1 MLRIWGR
8 INSINVRKVV
18 LCAQVLGLEFER
30 IDAGLSYGVVDTPD
44 YRAKNP
50 NGLVPLLEDG
60 DFTLWESNAIVRY
73 LCARWAEAPTRP
85 AARGS
90 QLPEGT
96 QPWRDRT
103 SGSPPWYPADLQ
115 RRADAERWMDWQQTT
130 LNPAGS
136 PAFKQLIRTPAAQRD
151 PAVIAA
157 SVAATEPLF
166 AQLDEHLSRQPF
178 MAGEALTMADIPIA
192 CEVHRWWG
200 LPQPRPDWPHL
211 ERWYTQWLA
220 MPASRGVLDLP
231 LT

>member
-1 MLRIWGR
+1 MLRLWGR
-8 INSINVRKVV
+8 LSSINVRKVV

-30 IDAGLSYGVVDTPD
+30 IDAGLSYGVVNTPD
-44 YRAKNP
+44 YRTKNP

-60 DFTLWESNAIVRY
+60 DFTLWESNVIVRY
-73 LCARWAEAPTRP
+73 LCARE
-85 AARGS
+85 
-90 QLPEGT
+90 
-96 QPWRDRT
+96 D
-103 SGSPPWYPADLQ
+103 SPLYPQYLQ

-136 PAFKQLIRTPAAQRD
+136 PGFKQLIRTPEAQRD

-166 AQLDEHLSRQPF
+166 AQLDDHLARHPF
-178 MAGEALTMADIPIA
+178 MAGDALTMADIPIA

-200 LPQPRPDWPHL
+200 LPRPRPAWPHL
-211 ERWYTQWLA
+211 ERWYAQWLV

-231 LT
+231 LS

>member
-8 INSINVRKVV
+8 LSSINVRKVV
-18 LCAQVLGLEFER
+18 LCAQVLGVPFER
-30 IDAGLSYGVVDTPD
+30 IDAGLSYGVVNTPD

-73 LCARWAEAPTRP
+73 LFAREA
-85 AARGS
+85 
-90 QLPEGT
+90 
-96 QPWRDRT
+96 
-103 SGSPPWYPADLQ
+103 SPLYPQDLQ

-136 PAFKQLIRTPAAQRD
+136 PGFKQLIRTPEAQRD

-178 MAGEALTMADIPIA
+178 MAGDALTMADIPIA

-200 LPQPRPDWPHL
+200 LPQPRPAWPHL
-211 ERWYTQWLA
+211 ERWYAQWLA

-231 LT
+231 LS